1 MSSRGVPYT
10 YPNPTLK
17 TVIKTIYFTKK
28 NTKQFNKVELVFM
41 HFILTYIIYKI
52 IKIKLKQIKDK
63 NFIQS

>member
-1 MSSRGVPYT
+1 MSSRGVHLYLPKPYSENS
-10 YPNPTLK
+10 YKNYL
-17 TVIKTIYFTKK
+17 FHKK
-28 NTKQFNKVELVFM
+28 STKQFNKVELVFM